1 MLSCCVWKC
10 LYGNGTG
17 VEGIH
22 IFLVSETSDV
32 KASIAA
38 LNYVLNSAAKYSV
51 NSDTLAN
58 ELQQLGL
65 PKGM

>member
-1 MLSCCVWKC
+1 METEKALKEFKSS
-10 LYGNGTG
+10 
-17 VEGIH
+17 
-22 IFLVSETSDV
+22 FFSETSDV